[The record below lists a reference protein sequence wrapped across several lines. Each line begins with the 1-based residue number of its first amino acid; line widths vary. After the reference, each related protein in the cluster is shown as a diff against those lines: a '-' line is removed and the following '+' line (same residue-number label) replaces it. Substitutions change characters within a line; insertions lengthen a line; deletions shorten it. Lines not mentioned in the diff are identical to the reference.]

1 MAGKVRR
8 DAEDFMAVW
17 FSGKSFEESLITRA
31 LWSQKKI
38 SNHIKDI
45 KTAHVTGGAIAL
57 GQGDQP
63 TLMYHIF
70 ALMEMNYSQDA
81 AFKMITRRV
90 KNMDDT
96 AINRIKALS
105 KEYNMETAD
114 FIDSVIH
121 NNNLS
126 GDIMPGIRYGNISK

>member
-1 MAGKVRR
+1 
-8 DAEDFMAVW
+8 
-17 FSGKSFEESLITRA
+17 
-31 LWSQKKI
+31 
-38 SNHIKDI
+38 
-45 KTAHVTGGAIAL
+45 
-57 GQGDQP
+57 
-63 TLMYHIF
+63 
-70 ALMEMNYSQDA
+70 
-81 AFKMITRRV
+81 
-90 KNMDDT
+90 MDDT

>member
-1 MAGKVRR
+1 
-8 DAEDFMAVW
+8 
-17 FSGKSFEESLITRA
+17 
-31 LWSQKKI
+31 
-38 SNHIKDI
+38 
-45 KTAHVTGGAIAL
+45 
-57 GQGDQP
+57 
-63 TLMYHIF
+63 MYHIF
-70 ALMEMNYSQDA
+70 ALMEMNYSQDV